1 MDKRIIYPFGDS
13 VAVLL
18 PCECGLTVEQIAQK
32 DVPEGVPYMIVDASD
47 IPTDRTYRA
56 AWTADFSSP
65 DGHGLSAEEWEA
77 LLRATDEPPVQGD
90 EPDRTGLVCD
100 PVLGWVRPEEI
111 PEERR

>member
-56 AWTADFSSP
+56 AWACDFSSP
-65 DGHGLSAEEWEA
+65 DGHGLSRESWDALHSQPSPPDQTPPAEDG
-77 LLRATDEPPVQGD
+77 TDRNYPMLPS
-90 EPDRTGLVCD
+90 
-100 PVLGWVRPEEI
+100 
-111 PEERR
+111 